1 MKLTELDAWLSE
13 YLALSGVGEADVAL
27 NGIQVARRGEEVAKV
42 AFAVDA
48 CMESVRR
55 AADWGADMLFVHHG
69 LFWGKPER
77 LAGGLYERIRALLEA
92 DICLWAA
99 HLPLD
104 MHPES
109 GNNAGLARL
118 LGLLDTAPFGK
129 YHGLAIGIRGTLPRP
144 MDIAEVASLLA
155 EGRPDQLRMLPFGP
169 RQVRTVGI
177 VSGGAPDLA
186 REAIRERLDL
196 FVTGDASHEIY
207 HDCLEGGIHVIFG
220 GHYRTET
227 VGVRLL
233 ADRLGVMGL
242 STRFLDVPTG
252 L

>member
-1 MKLTELDAWLSE
+1 MRLAELDTWLSE
-13 YLALSGVGEADVAL
+13 YLAIGAAGDADIAL
-27 NGIQVARRGEEVAKV
+27 NGMQVARRNAEVAKV

-69 LFWGKPER
+69 LFWGGPVR
-77 LAGGLYERIRALLEA
+77 LAGGLYERIRTLMEA
-92 DICLWAA
+92 DLCLWAA

-104 MHPES
+104 MHPEV
-109 GNNAGLARL
+109 GNNAGLARF
-118 LGLLDTAPFGK
+118 LGLVGTSPFGR
-129 YHGLAIGIRGTLPRP
+129 YHGIPIGVRGTLPRP
-144 MDIAEVASLLA
+144 MGIEEVAALLA
-155 EGRPDQLRMLPFGP
+155 DGRPDRLRMLPFGP
-169 RQVRTVGI
+169 KEVRTVGV
-177 VSGGAPDLA
+177 VSGGAADIA
-186 REAIRERLDL
+186 REAIREGLDL
-196 FVTGDASHEIY
+196 YVTGDASHEIY
-207 HDCLEGGIHVIFG
+207 HDCLEGRIHIIFA

-233 ADRLGVMGL
+233 ADRLGSMGL